1 MKDVL
6 LTEKIEAL
14 LPQTQCE
21 KCGFKGCNP
30 YAKALADNQAEIN
43 LCQPGGEIT
52 MTALAQLLNK
62 PERPLPE
69 EARHAQVSK
78 VAVIREEACIGCTKC
93 IKACPVDAII
103 GTSKKL
109 HVVISDFCTNCELCV
124 PVCPVDCIDMVATND
139 SLPTWIINSPE
150 KRQQKAKDSQLRFAK
165 RNHRMQTEQT
175 KKQLERDS
183 VITQTNYKDD
193 IAASILRAKAKRTD
207 LSFETNISTYE

>member
-1 MKDVL
+1 MKDV

-30 YAKALADNQAEIN
+30 YAKALAENQAEIN

-52 MTALAQLLNK
+52 MRALAKLLHK
-62 PERPLPE
+62 PEQPLPE
-69 EARHAQVSK
+69 EATHAQIAK
-78 VAVIREEACIGCTKC
+78 IAVIQEEACIGCTKC

-109 HVVISDFCTNCELCV
+109 HVVISDFCTGCELCL

-139 SLPTWIINSPE
+139 SLPTWIIESSE
-150 KRQQKAKDSQLRFAK
+150 KRQQKAKDSKIRFEK
-165 RNHRMQTEQT
+165 RNTRIQTEQA
-175 KKQLERDS
+175 KKQVERES
-183 VITQTNYKDD
+183 IITQTNYKDD
-193 IAASILRAKAKRTD
+193 IAASILRVKAKRKD
-207 LSFETNISTYE
+207 FSFETNISYE

>member
-6 LTEKIEAL
+6 SEKIEAL

-30 YAKALADNQAEIN
+30 YAKALAENQAEIN

-52 MTALAQLLNK
+52 MRALAKLLHK
-62 PERPLPE
+62 PEQPLPE
-69 EARHAQVSK
+69 EAAHAQIAK
-78 VAVIREEACIGCTKC
+78 TAVVQEEACIGCTKC

-109 HVVISDFCTNCELCV
+109 HVVISDFCTSCELCL

-139 SLPTWIINSPE
+139 SLPTWIIESSE
-150 KRQQKAKDSQLRFAK
+150 KRQQKAKDSKFRFEK
-165 RNHRMQTEQT
+165 RNKRIQIEQA
-175 KKQLERDS
+175 KKQVERQS
-183 VITQTNYKDD
+183 IITQTNYKDD
-193 IAASILRAKAKRTD
+193 IAASILRVKAKRKD
-207 LSFETNISTYE
+207 FSFETNTSYE

>member
-30 YAKALADNQAEIN
+30 YAKALAENQAEIN
-43 LCQPGGEIT
+43 LCQPGGNVT
-52 MTALAQLLNK
+52 MRALAKLLHK
-62 PERPLPE
+62 PEQPLAE
-69 EARHAQVSK
+69 EATHAQIAK
-78 VAVIREEACIGCTKC
+78 TAVVQEEACIGCTKC

-109 HVVISDFCTNCELCV
+109 HVVISDFCTGCELCL

-139 SLPTWIINSPE
+139 SLPTWIIESSE
-150 KRQQKAKDSQLRFAK
+150 KRQQKAKDSKLRFEK
-165 RNHRMQTEQT
+165 RNVRIQTEQA
-175 KKQLERDS
+175 KKQVERES
-183 VITQTNYKDD
+183 IITQTNYKDD
-193 IAASILRAKAKRTD
+193 IAASILRVKAKRKD
-207 LSFETNISTYE
+207 FSFETNTSYE